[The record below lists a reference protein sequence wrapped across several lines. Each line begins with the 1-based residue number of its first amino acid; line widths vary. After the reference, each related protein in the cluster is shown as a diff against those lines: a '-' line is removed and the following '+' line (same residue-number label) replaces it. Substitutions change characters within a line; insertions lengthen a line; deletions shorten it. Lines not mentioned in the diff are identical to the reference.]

1 MVGGATI
8 PRMPGFAYG
17 DSVKTGDNKYVL
29 AQFRHDAILAWVGEL
44 RSFLDLKELKWR
56 DYRNKREYVR
66 SNRDLTQKV
75 HTGLKE
81 AELTIIDLPMYRRI
95 TLIDLIDQG
104 AEAGHDYDLTIL
116 NDLTARRMISDSPL
130 GRLSHLES
138 DLQYVP
144 LNGSDLEDLPHA
156 FFSDHSG
163 TSSSVAQLHA
173 KAGGK
178 LNDAVVLAARA
189 HSILSPSETMEVVLA
204 FGGGAYGPPNVAG
217 ALDIVKS
224 MGRAF
229 DVEHE
234 KSLPILNEL
243 VDKVA
248 RAARLPTFVVSR
260 GRERAVS
267 EEASSMTD
275 HMQAAD
281 LAAGWAADLLL
292 ATNGDYRALA
302 KQFRWVGVN
311 GVTIPGDYK

>member
-1 MVGGATI
+1 
-8 PRMPGFAYG
+8 MPGFAYG
-17 DSVKTGDNKYVL
+17 DSVRTGDDKYVL
-29 AQFRHDAILAWVGEL
+29 AQFRHDAILTFVGEL
-44 RSFLDLKELKWR
+44 RSFLDLEELKWR
-56 DYRNKREYVR
+56 DYRNRREYVQ
-66 SNRDLTQKV
+66 SNRELSRRV
-75 HTGLKE
+75 HSGLE
-81 AELTIIDLPMYRRI
+81 QAELTIIDLPMYRRI
-95 TLIDLIDQG
+95 TLSDLIDQG

-116 NDLTARRMISDSPL
+116 NDLTARRMISESPL
-130 GRLSHLES
+130 GRLSHLDEFLELPFTYFS
-138 DLQYVP
+138 ERNPSSTPAELQ
-144 LNGSDLEDLPHA
+144 A
-156 FFSDHSG
+156 R
-163 TSSSVAQLHA
+163 
-173 KAGGK
+173 AGGK

-189 HSILSPSETMEVVLA
+189 HSMLSPSETMEVVLA
-204 FGGGAYGPPNVAG
+204 FGGGSYGPRSLAG
-217 ALDIVKS
+217 ALDTVKS

-260 GRERAVS
+260 GREKAVS
-267 EEASSMTD
+267 EEASHMTD

-311 GVTIPGDYK
+311 GVVIPASWGL

>member
-1 MVGGATI
+1 
-8 PRMPGFAYG
+8 MPGFAYG
-17 DSVKTGDNKYVL
+17 DSVKTGDDKYVL

-44 RSFLDLKELKWR
+44 RSFLELEELKWR
-56 DYRNKREYVR
+56 DYRNRREHVL
-66 SNRDLTQKV
+66 SNRELSQKV
-75 HTGLKE
+75 RNGLGQ

-95 TLIDLIDQG
+95 TLNDLIDQG
-104 AEAGHDYDLTIL
+104 AEAGYDYDLTIL
-116 NDLTARRMISDSPL
+116 NDLTARRMISESPL
-130 GRLSHLES
+130 GRLSHLEDYLETVPFTYFNQS
-138 DLQYVP
+138 RPASTPAELQ
-144 LNGSDLEDLPHA
+144 A
-156 FFSDHSG
+156 R
-163 TSSSVAQLHA
+163 
-173 KAGGK
+173 AGGK

-189 HSILSPSETMEVVLA
+189 HSMLSPSETMEVVLA
-204 FGGGAYGPPNVAG
+204 FGGGAYVPGSLAG

-260 GRERAVS
+260 GRERAVF
-267 EEASSMTD
+267 EEASHMTD

-292 ATNGDYRALA
+292 ATNGDYRSLA
-302 KQFRWVGVN
+302 KLFRWVGVN
-311 GVTIPGDYK
+311 GIAIPG